1 MQRVKKRFTDT
12 LKWEKEWFLSLEIN
26 DKIVWLYLL
35 DKCDEAGLWNVNWGL
50 VSILTG
56 VKVTECPNA
65 LKHQILKTNHDRV
78 VYIKDFMEFQYPDY
92 LNKKSPMIAKCVKRL
107 VDYGVISKALYN
119 QSV

>member
-56 VKVTECPNA
+56 VKVTE
-65 LKHQILKTNHDRV
+65 
-78 VYIKDFMEFQYPDY
+78 
-92 LNKKSPMIAKCVKRL
+92 
-107 VDYGVISKALYN
+107 
-119 QSV
+119 